1 MIFQTQQYDVNIGLK
16 SEPLKTLQT
25 QLYYKILSKKKL
37 YYKNYFTL

>member
-25 QLYYKILSKKKL
+25 QLYYKILSKKKIIL
-37 YYKNYFTL
+37 